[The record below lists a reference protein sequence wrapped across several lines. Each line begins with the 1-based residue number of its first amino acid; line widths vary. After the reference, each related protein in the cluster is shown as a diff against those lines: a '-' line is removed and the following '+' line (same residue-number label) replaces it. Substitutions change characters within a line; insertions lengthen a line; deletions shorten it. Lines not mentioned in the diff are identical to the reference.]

1 MGGGGYKE
9 DPADKEARLRERR
22 ITDVDRQK
30 SAEQNADGLTSD
42 IRAIYGMKGLK
53 PVRGLAPPIATT
65 PIASMFNATG
75 MTSDGRYSAGGTNV
89 VRHSER

>member
-53 PVRGLAPPIATT
+53 PVRGLAPPVAVT
-65 PIASMFNATG
+65 PIASMFNASGVTSTG
-75 MTSDGRYSAGGTNV
+75 LYSAGGGTTF
-89 VRHSER
+89 RSSER